1 MLNRARNTA
10 PIPSRRRNGA
20 GGFTLIELMI
30 GILVGTIVIAA
41 VIALYITAIR
51 GATFVTQEARLTQE
65 TRIALDLMANDIRR
79 TGYSHPDRIEF
90 DEESDALPRNPFMA
104 SDLNLAIH
112 EGGSCILLSYDPTY
126 GYIIE
131 DPLQA
136 LDEIDEQYVFGYR
149 LAGNSIQML
158 TGQIESTGSCDQND
172 GWETLTDP
180 TTTNVTLLDFSLDR
194 SSCLHLN
201 ADGNATETTG
211 LCPDNGGDEDFY
223 FENRRVTIQLDAQH
237 ADEPDTRVSFTD
249 SDDRDTSLTV
259 GVRNARIFNGSDD

>member
-1 MLNRARNTA
+1 MLNRAIHKTPTPA
-10 PIPSRRRNGA
+10 RRHSGA
-20 GGFTLIELMI
+20 RGFTLVELMI
-30 GILVGTIVIAA
+30 GIVVGTIVIAA

-79 TGYSHPDRIEF
+79 AGYSHPDRIEF
-90 DEESDALPRNPFMA
+90 DEETDALPRNPFMGP
-104 SDLNLAIH
+104 DLNLAIH
-112 EGGSCILLSYDPTY
+112 EDENCILLSYDPTY
-126 GYIIE
+126 GYTIE

-158 TGQIESTGSCDQND
+158 TGQIESTGSCDEND

-180 TTTNVTLLDFSLDR
+180 ATTNVTRLDFSLDR
-194 SSCLHLN
+194 SSCLHLD
-201 ADGNATETTG
+201 ADGNTSETAG
-211 LCPDNGGDEDFY
+211 LCPNNGGDEDFY
-223 FENRRVTIQLDAQH
+223 FENRRVTIQLEAQH
-237 ADEPDTRVSFTD
+237 AAAPDTRVSFIAGND
-249 SDDRDTSLTV
+249 HDTSLTV